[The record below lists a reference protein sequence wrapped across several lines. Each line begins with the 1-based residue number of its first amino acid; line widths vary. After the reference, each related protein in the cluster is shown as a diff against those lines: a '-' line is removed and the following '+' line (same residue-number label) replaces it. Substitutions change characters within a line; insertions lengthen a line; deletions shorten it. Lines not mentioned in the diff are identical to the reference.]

1 MYMKTRHILFLVLVI
16 GLFSCNSNYGEKKIS
31 KDNLNEYLDLQ
42 LEDTTYLG
50 VIYYN
55 YTNGSDTLFIH
66 GSASRTEKEINIET
80 LFEIGSITKSFTA
93 LLIAIAEVEGKLT
106 YDDPIEKYLPDSFIV
121 PENSTGKITIRQLIT
136 HTSGLPDE
144 PTDVRI
150 NNPVLGTEDFLNYT
164 ADKLYSFL
172 KDYKIEGNGPEPISH
187 SNLGYGLLGF
197 ALESIYGD
205 TYNNLITEKITK
217 PLGMNRTGLNYPEH
231 SDDNYADGYLGMDL
245 VNWYRNDS
253 CVFNGSGALRS
264 CIKDLI
270 IFAEANAGMR
280 ETPLYA
286 AMQKMQGVQM
296 PGKILDID
304 TDICLGW
311 IKYKNGCFG
320 HFGGTMGFVAFVGFH
335 PEKQEIRI
343 LLANTPYN
351 MLAIPWLLEF
361 GNNEMNKN

>member
-1 MYMKTRHILFLVLVI
+1 MKNLYLLILVVAI
-16 GLFSCNSNYGEKKIS
+16 GFFSCNSNRSEKEIS
-31 KDNLNEYLDLQ
+31 TDNMNEYLASQ
-42 LEDTTYLG
+42 LKDTTYLG
-50 VIYYN
+50 VIYYKFN
-55 YTNGSDTLFIH
+55 NGIDTLYIQ
-66 GSASRTEKEINIET
+66 GSASRTKKEINIET
-80 LFEIGSITKSFTA
+80 QFEIGSITKSFTA

-106 YDDPIEKYLPDSFIV
+106 YNDPIEKFLPDSFIV

-150 NNPVLGTEDFLNYT
+150 DDPVLGTKDFLNYT

-172 KDYKIEGNGPEPISH
+172 KDYKIEGDGPEPISH

-197 ALESIYGD
+197 ALENTYKD
-205 TYNNLITEKITK
+205 TYNNLVTQKITK
-217 PLGMNRTGLNYPEH
+217 PLGMTRTGLNYPKH
-231 SDDNYADGYLGMDL
+231 SNNNYADGYLGLDL
-245 VNWYRNDS
+245 FNWYRNDS

-270 IFAEANAGMR
+270 VFAEANAGMR
-280 ETPLYA
+280 ETSLYP
-286 AMQKMQGVQM
+286 AMQKMQEVQM

-311 IKYKNGCFG
+311 AKYKNGCYT
-320 HFGGTMGFVAFVGFH
+320 HFGGTMGFVAFIGFH
-335 PEKQEIRI
+335 PEEQEINV

-351 MLAIPWLLEF
+351 MLAIPWLIEF
-361 GNNEMNKN
+361 GNNEMSGN